1 MLSATEH
8 ERYSRHILLEEV
20 GEAGQLALKAARVLI
35 VGAGGLGSPVAAYL
49 AAAGVG
55 TIGLVDDDVVELSN
69 LHRQILFS
77 EADLGLAKVEAAAR
91 RVKASNS
98 GTAVEIH
105 QQRLGPASAEEL
117 ISAYDLVVDCSDNFA
132 TRYAINDACLL
143 LGRPFVY
150 GSIYRFE
157 GQVSVFCQ
165 PGGPC
170 YRCLFPEENTVV
182 ANCAEAGVVGV
193 LAGVIGSLQATEA
206 LKLLLGIGESLVG
219 RLLLYDALALDF
231 RLLKLTASCSL
242 FCSNGSGQSREIA
255 VALRSRLREEDSRLR
270 SCFDSGLDSGLE
282 SGLDS
287 LGPIVARG
295 PVDTCQSASAAA
307 STSISPAQLRQRLES
322 DEKLLL
328 LDVRTLQENR
338 AMRFRGSRLIAV
350 DELESRYGEISS
362 ELPLVVYCR
371 SGIRSRRA
379 AQLLRCKGY
388 EQVLNLSGGILA
400 WYREFQD
407 HLLESDV
414 AIT

>member
-1 MLSATEH
+1 MLSAIDL
-8 ERYSRHILLEEV
+8 ERYSRHILLDEIGEE
-20 GEAGQLALKAARVLI
+20 GQLALKAARVLI
-35 VGAGGLGSPVAAYL
+35 VGVGGLGSPVATYL

-77 EADLGLAKVEAAAR
+77 QDDLGQAKVVAGAR
-91 RVKASNS
+91 RMKAANDSIN
-98 GTAVEIH
+98 VQIH
-105 QQRLGPASAEEL
+105 HERLSAASAEAL
-117 ISAYDLVVDCSDNFA
+117 ISDYDVVVDCTDNFA

-170 YRCLFPEENTVV
+170 YRCLFPEENAVV

-193 LAGVIGSLQATEA
+193 LAGVIGSIQATEA

-231 RLLKLTASCSL
+231 RVLKLTANCSL
-242 FCSNGSGQSREIA
+242 FCSTASPPSGISAAIA
-255 VALRSRLREEDSRLR
+255 S
-270 SCFDSGLDSGLE
+270 
-282 SGLDS
+282 
-287 LGPIVARG
+287 PIASSSAISSDISSAISSATSSVKTKTEPNSEA
-295 PVDTCQSASAAA
+295 CLSASSKG
-307 STSISPAQLRQRLES
+307 STSISAAQLRQRLDSKE
-322 DEKLLL
+322 ELQL
-328 LDVRTLQENR
+328 LDVRTLQEYR
-338 AMRFRGSRLIAV
+338 AMRFRASKLIAV
-350 DELESRYGEISS
+350 DELESRYS
-362 ELPLVVYCR
+362 EVSPHFPVVVYCR
-371 SGIRSRRA
+371 SGMRSRRA
-379 AQLLRCKGY
+379 AVILRSKGY
-388 EQVLNLSGGILA
+388 GEVLNLSGGILA

-414 AIT
+414 SIG

>member
-1 MLSATEH
+1 MLSAREH
-8 ERYSRHILLEEV
+8 ERYSRHILLDEV
-20 GEAGQLALKAARVLI
+20 GEAGQLALRAARVLI

-55 TIGLVDDDVVELSN
+55 TIGIVDDDIVELSN
-69 LHRQILFS
+69 LQRQILFS
-77 EADLGLAKVEAAAR
+77 EDDLGLAKVEAAAR
-91 RVKASNS
+91 RIKACSS
-98 GTAVEIH
+98 GTVVEIH
-105 QQRLGPASAEEL
+105 HERLGAASAEEL

-170 YRCLFPEENTVV
+170 YRCLFPEENAAV

-242 FCSNGSGQSREIA
+242 FCSNGSGKSSEIA
-255 VALRSRLREEDSRLR
+255 AALSSRVKVEEREAVE
-270 SCFDSGLDSGLE
+270 
-282 SGLDS
+282 
-287 LGPIVARG
+287 
-295 PVDTCQSASAAA
+295 TCQSASVAA
-307 STSISPAQLRQRLES
+307 STSISPAQLRQRLDLAE
-322 DEKLLL
+322 ELVL

-350 DELESRYGEISS
+350 DELENRYGEISS
-362 ELPLVVYCR
+362 GLPLVVYCR

-379 AQLLRCKGY
+379 AQFLRNKGY

-407 HLLESDV
+407 YLLESDV
-414 AIT
+414 AII

>member
-1 MLSATEH
+1 MLSAIEL
-8 ERYSRHILLEEV
+8 ERYSRHILLDEIGEE
-20 GEAGQLALKAARVLI
+20 GQLALKAARVLI
-35 VGAGGLGSPVAAYL
+35 VGVGGLGSPVATYL

-77 EADLGLAKVEAAAR
+77 HDDLGQAKVVAGAR
-91 RVKASNS
+91 RMKAANDSIN
-98 GTAVEIH
+98 VQIH
-105 QQRLGPASAEEL
+105 HERLSAASAEAL
-117 ISAYDLVVDCSDNFA
+117 ISDYDLVVDCTDNFA

-170 YRCLFPEENTVV
+170 YRCLFPEENAVV

-193 LAGVIGSLQATEA
+193 LAGVIGSIQATEA

-231 RLLKLTASCSL
+231 RVLKLTANCSL
-242 FCSNGSGQSREIA
+242 FCSTASPPSGISAAIASPIASSSAISSATSSAKTEIETNSEA
-255 VALRSRLREEDSRLR
+255 CL
-270 SCFDSGLDSGLE
+270 
-282 SGLDS
+282 
-287 LGPIVARG
+287 
-295 PVDTCQSASAAA
+295 SASSKG
-307 STSISPAQLRQRLES
+307 STSISAAQLRQRLDSKE
-322 DEKLLL
+322 ELQL
-328 LDVRTLQENR
+328 LDVRTLQEYR
-338 AMRFRGSRLIAV
+338 AMRFRASKLIAV
-350 DELESRYGEISS
+350 DELESRYS
-362 ELPLVVYCR
+362 EVSPHFPVVVYCR
-371 SGIRSRRA
+371 SGMRSRRA
-379 AQLLRCKGY
+379 AVILRSKGY
-388 EQVLNLSGGILA
+388 GEVLNLSGGILA

-414 AIT
+414 SIG